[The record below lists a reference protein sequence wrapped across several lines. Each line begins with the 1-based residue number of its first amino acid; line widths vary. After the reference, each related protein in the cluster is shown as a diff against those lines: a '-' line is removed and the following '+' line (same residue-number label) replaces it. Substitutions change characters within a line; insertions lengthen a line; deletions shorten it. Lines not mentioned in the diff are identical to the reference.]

1 MRQEAAVV
9 VQKKAAL
16 EPAEAVVRTRRS
28 AATAAGSYLTRNRPG
43 SLTQAPF
50 GHLFTSRNRALA
62 RMFDEEYWWG
72 GYRIILKTGDAD
84 SNQRFT
90 VCIAVYSTAGGED
103 DLDEDE
109 PPPLI
114 EVQNDLDEHEPPPLI

>member
-1 MRQEAAVV
+1 MPLHGCST
-9 VQKKAAL
+9 KN
-16 EPAEAVVRTRRS
+16 S
-28 AATAAGSYLTRNRPG
+28 GG
-43 SLTQAPF
+43 
-50 GHLFTSRNRALA
+50 
-62 RMFDEEYWWG
+62 G

-90 VCIAVYSTAGGED
+90 VCIAVDSTAGGED

-114 EVQNDLDEHEPPPLI
+114 EVQNDLDEDEPPPLI